1 MSTVEEAARVAQ
13 ESGEEVT
20 TVKDEAGQE
29 FVQRPISITTTKR
42 TRKPRKKA
50 GGRVKVYN
58 RRGGAVFASD
68 CHIGPHD
75 EGTVLQSDLD
85 ASENLRDWLLIIK

>member
-1 MSTVEEAARVAQ
+1 MSTAEDAARVAQ

-29 FVQRPISITTTKR
+29 FVQRPISITATKR

-58 RRGGAVFASD
+58 RRAGAVFGTD
-68 CHIGPHD
+68 CTIGANE

-85 ASENLRDWLLIIK
+85 TYDTLREWLLVIK